1 MLPDWYPPSSVFK
14 YPAPPKGPL
23 FIEIRVYNPMRVLPC
38 LMLSTLVLLTACS
51 SKEPEYTTEA
61 DLYNAAEQQLE
72 RSQWESAIRNLNS
85 LEENFPFGTY
95 AEQAQLELIYAQY
108 SSGEPDAAIA
118 TANRFIRLH
127 PQHRNVDYA
136 YYMLG
141 MSSFTKDKGM
151 FERVMPVDT
160 SKRDPGAARESLAN
174 FTQLL
179 NRFPD
184 SAYAA
189 DAKKRMLHL
198 RNHLAR
204 YEIHVA
210 NYYFK
215 RGAYLAAVARGRYVL
230 ENFPQTPAIPDA
242 LAVMV
247 QGYYLM
253 KMDSQAEEMLEI
265 LKLNYADYPALDNN
279 GRFDQEYMYNNGR
292 SRWLAYLTLGLFSK
306 DDITGFDTRALY
318 DPQFK
323 RPDTSVARAN

>member
-1 MLPDWYPPSSVFK
+1 
-14 YPAPPKGPL
+14 
-23 FIEIRVYNPMRVLPC
+23 MRA
-38 LMLSTLVLLTACS
+38 LSFVLLSLILLVTGCAS
-51 SKEPEYTTEA
+51 KKEPKTTSEA
-61 DLYNAAEQQLE
+61 DLYQAAERQLKG
-72 RSQWESAIRNLNS
+72 SQWETAIKNLQA

-95 AEQAQLELIYAQY
+95 AEQGQLELIYAQY
-108 SSGEPDAAIA
+108 MSDEPDSAIA

-151 FERVMPVDT
+151 FERVLPVDI

-184 SAYAA
+184 SPYAA
-189 DAKKRMLHL
+189 DAKKRMLYL
-198 RNHLAR
+198 RSLLAR

-215 RGAYLAAVARGRYVL
+215 RGAYVAAIGRGRYVL

-247 QGYYLM
+247 QGYRLM
-253 KMDSQAEEMLEI
+253 KMSAQADEMLAV
-265 LKLNYADYPALDNN
+265 LRMNYPNYPALNEAGEFNDN
-279 GRFDQEYMYNNGR
+279 YMYDNG
-292 SRWLAYLTLGLFSK
+292 STNWFAILTLGFFNK
-306 DDITGFDTRALY
+306 RDVTGFDNRELY
-318 DPQFK
+318 DPQFVDAPTAK
-323 RPDTSVARAN
+323 SKQ

>member
-1 MLPDWYPPSSVFK
+1 
-14 YPAPPKGPL
+14 
-23 FIEIRVYNPMRVLPC
+23 MRVLPC

-61 DLYNAAEQQLE
+61 DLYHAAEEQLE
-72 RSQWESAIRNLNS
+72 RSQWESAVKNLNS

-95 AEQAQLELIYAQY
+95 ADQAQLELIYAHY
-108 SSGEPDAAIA
+108 SSGEADAAIA

-141 MSSFTKDKGM
+141 MASFTKDKGM
-151 FERVMPVDT
+151 FERVMPVDI

-179 NRFPD
+179 NRYPD
-184 SAYAA
+184 SNYAA
-189 DAKKRMLHL
+189 DAKKRMLYL

-215 RGAYLAAVARGRYVL
+215 RGAYVAAVGRGRYVL
-230 ENFPQTPAIPDA
+230 ENFPQSPATPDA

-247 QGYYLM
+247 QGYDLL
-253 KMDSQAEEMLEI
+253 KMPEQRDEILEI
-265 LKLNYADYPALDNN
+265 LKLNYADYPALSKN
-279 GRFDQEYMYNNGR
+279 GAFNYEYMYNDGN
-292 SRWLAYLTLGLFSK
+292 SRWLTWLTFGLFNK
-306 DDITGFDTRALY
+306 DEITGFDTRDLY
-318 DPQFK
+318 DPQYNA
-323 RPDTSVARAN
+323 TSEVARVE